1 MTILRRI
8 AIAISFASLV
18 VLTTDFAAAQNEA
31 TPGSAAIAKA
41 AAAKLAASKTKPD
54 FPSVEK
60 VTKGYKE
67 VKSSDGKTP
76 YIKLWVSEKKD
87 GQMLAELPRDYA
99 SSKHRTFIAT
109 TVSSGEQFAGLQNSD
124 YYIYWKKYGKRLALI
139 AENIGIRGSDDES
152 KSSVERIFT
161 DRVLVD
167 VPILTMVPRGGPIID
182 LDDLFVSKAST
193 FFGSRY
199 RSSRNLISVKKA
211 KTYAKNTEVAF
222 EIPVAGGG
230 LKTLHYSVS
239 KIEGT
244 PGYKPRK
251 ADQRIGYFTT
261 TYRDYGK
268 YESDDTDIRF
278 INRWH
283 LQKRDPKL
291 KLSPPKKPI
300 VFYIEHTTPVRYRRW
315 VRRGIESWNEAFEK
329 VGILN
334 AIEVRQQDKQTNAHM
349 DKDPENVQ
357 YNFVRWLNN
366 DISTAIGPSRVD
378 PRTGEILDA
387 DIVLT
392 DGWIRVFEDQF
403 DELMPKIAMQGVSP
417 ETLAWYA
424 EHPNWDPR
432 VRLAPPSQRNFIK
445 QSIQHQAARQ
455 YAGHSSSALSTEAMG
470 DEPLDGLAG
479 RVSQTNGGCY
489 AAEGKGYDVAM
500 MRMIYRGM
508 LDDKKKEKDKKKKKK
523 KKKKDDEDKDD
534 EDKDDEDKDDE
545 DEDDEKEAEKDEE
558 KDDEQ
563 ILDGMPESFIGPLLA
578 DLVSHE
584 VGHTIGLRHNFKA
597 SSIYTLAEMNSD
609 ELKGKKPFA
618 GSVMDYLPTNFNF
631 KAGDVQGDYAMIGV
645 GPYDMWA
652 IEYGYTAKEK
662 SLKKL
667 LSRVAEPQ
675 LQFATDEDT
684 MGPDP
689 LARRY
694 DFSKD
699 PLDFAK
705 NQVGLA
711 QHHREKI
718 LEDYVKDGDS
728 WSKAREGYLM
738 TLSLQ
743 NRATGM
749 MANWIGGTF
758 VNRDKKGDPKD
769 RRPVEVVPTKQQRD
783 ALDFVIKN
791 TLFDDA
797 FGLTPDLL
805 AHMTSDSWGFF
816 FSASNEPGW
825 PVHDRIMGV
834 QASALSQLLNPTT
847 LRRVYDNEVRLDAEE
862 EALTLFDIMNSVS
875 TAVWEEID
883 EAPEGEFDE
892 RKPAIS
898 SLRRNLQAE
907 HLDRLVDLTKSSRRS
922 SAAMKP
928 IANLASMTLRDLK
941 DKVEKASENKAL
953 DAYSRSH
960 LQDAAIKIQKWMDSQ
975 YVVQQ

>member
-1 MTILRRI
+1 MTILRRV
-8 AIAISFASLV
+8 AFVTLLASLFAWS
-18 VLTTDFAAAQNEA
+18 TDFAAAQNEA

-41 AAAKLAASKTKPD
+41 AAAKLVASKPKSD

-87 GQMLAELPRDYA
+87 GQMLAELPRDYS

-109 TVSSGEQFAGLQNSD
+109 TVSSGEQFAGLQNND
-124 YYIYWKKYGKRLALI
+124 FYIYWKKYGKRLALI
-139 AENIGIRGSDDES
+139 AENVGIRGSDDES

-161 DRVLVD
+161 DRVLID

-193 FFGSRY
+193 FFGGQY

-211 KTYAKNTEVAF
+211 KTYSKNTEVAF
-222 EIPVAGGG
+222 EVPVAGGG

-445 QSIQHQAARQ
+445 ESIKHQASRQ
-455 YAGHSSSALSTEAMG
+455 FAGHTFSALSTEAMG

-508 LDDKKKEKDKKKKKK
+508 LEDKKKKGKEK
-523 KKKKDDEDKDD
+523 AEDDDKDD
-534 EDKDDEDKDDE
+534 DEE
-545 DEDDEKEAEKDEE
+545 EEEKDE
-558 KDDEQ
+558 EQ

-578 DLVSHE
+578 DLVGHE
-584 VGHTIGLRHNFKA
+584 VGHTLGLRHNFKA
-597 SSIYTLAEMNSD
+597 SSIYTLAEMNSE

-631 KAGDVQGDYAMIGV
+631 EAGEIQGDYAMIGV
-645 GPYDMWA
+645 GPYDLWA
-652 IEYGYTAKEK
+652 IEYGYTASEK

-705 NQVGLA
+705 SQVGLA

-738 TLSLQ
+738 TLSMQ

-758 VNRDKKGDPKD
+758 VNRDKKGDPEN
-769 RRPVEVVPTKQQRD
+769 RRPVEVVPTEQQRN
-783 ALDFVIKN
+783 ALKFVIDN
-791 TLFDDA
+791 TMFDEA
-797 FGLTPDLL
+797 FGLNPDLL
-805 AHMTSDSWGFF
+805 AHMTSDPWGGFF

-834 QASALSQLLNPTT
+834 QASACLSCSIQRLCVVFTT
-847 LRRVYDNEVRLDAEE
+847 
-862 EALTLFDIMNSVS
+862 TKF
-875 TAVWEEID
+875 
-883 EAPEGEFDE
+883 G
-892 RKPAIS
+892 
-898 SLRRNLQAE
+898 
-907 HLDRLVDLTKSSRRS
+907 LTKTR
-922 SAAMKP
+922 K
-928 IANLASMTLRDLK
+928 L
-941 DKVEKASENKAL
+941 
-953 DAYSRSH
+953 
-960 LQDAAIKIQKWMDSQ
+960 
-975 YVVQQ
+975 

>member
-1 MTILRRI
+1 MTRNRRV
-8 AIAISFASLV
+8 AMATMTLFLCSAGL
-18 VLTTDFAAAQNEA
+18 AAAQTSA
-31 TPGSAAIAKA
+31 TPATPEQAQA
-41 AAAKLAASKTKPD
+41 AAAKIAAAKPSSD
-54 FPSVEK
+54 FPPVDK
-60 VTKGYKE
+60 ITKGYKE
-67 VKSSDGKTP
+67 VKSTDGKTP

-99 SSKHRTFIAT
+99 SPKHRTFIAT

-124 YYIYWKKYGKRLALI
+124 FYIYWKKYGKRLALI
-139 AENIGIRGSDDES
+139 AENVGIRGSDDES

-161 DRVLVD
+161 DRVLLD
-167 VPILTMVPRGGPIID
+167 VPILTMVPRGGPVID
-182 LDDLFVSKAST
+182 LDDLLVKNAST
-193 FFGSRY
+193 FFGPQY
-199 RSSRNLISVKKA
+199 RATRSLINVKKA
-211 KTYAKNTEVAF
+211 KSYEKNTEIAF
-222 EIPVAGGG
+222 EIPVSGGG
-230 LKTLHYSVS
+230 LKTLHYSLS

-261 TYRDYGK
+261 SYRDYGK
-268 YESDDTDIRF
+268 YESDDTDVRY

-283 LQKRDPKL
+283 LEKRDPKL

-315 VRRGIESWNEAFEK
+315 VRKGIESWNKAFEQ

-357 YNFVRWLNN
+357 YNFIRWLNN

-392 DGWIRVFEDQF
+392 DGWIRVFEKQF

-424 EHPNWDPR
+424 QHPNWDPR
-432 VRLAPPSQRNFIK
+432 IRLAAPSQRNFIQ
-445 QSIQHQAARQ
+445 QSIQHQASKQ
-455 YAGHSSSALSTEAMG
+455 YAGHESSALATQAMG
-470 DEPLDGLAG
+470 DEPLDGLAD
-479 RVSQTNGGCY
+479 RVSQINGGCF
-489 AAEGKGYDVAM
+489 AAEGKGYDVAL
-500 MRMIYRGM
+500 MRMLYRGM
-508 LDDKKKEKDKKKKKK
+508 LDDKEKDDADK
-523 KKKKDDEDKDD
+523 EDKD
-534 EDKDDEDKDDE
+534 
-545 DEDDEKEAEKDEE
+545 E
-558 KDDEQ
+558 KDDDGEEDDKEQ
-563 ILDGMPESFIGPLLA
+563 VLDGMPESFIGPLLA

-584 VGHTIGLRHNFKA
+584 VGHTLGLRHNFKA
-597 SSIYTLAEMNSD
+597 SSIYTLAEMNSKA
-609 ELKGKKPFA
+609 LKGKMPFA

-631 KAGDVQGDYAMIGV
+631 KAGEIQGDYAMIGV

-652 IEYGYTAKEK
+652 IEYGYTPNEK
-662 SLKKL
+662 SLKKIL
-667 LSRVAEPQ
+667 TRVSEPE

-711 QHHREKI
+711 QHHRAKI
-718 LEDYVKDGDS
+718 LDEYVKDGDS

-738 TLSLQ
+738 TLSMQ
-743 NRATGM
+743 TRATSM

-758 VNRDKKGDPKD
+758 VNRDKKGDPNN

-783 ALDFVIKN
+783 ALNFVIEN
-791 TLFDDA
+791 TMFDDA
-797 FGLTPDLL
+797 FGLTPELL
-805 AHMTSDSWGFF
+805 AHMTSDPWRGFF
-816 FSASNEPGW
+816 VSASNEPAW
-825 PVHDRIMGV
+825 PVHDRIMGI

-847 LRRVYDNEVRLDAEE
+847 LRRVYDNEVRIQSDKD
-862 EALTLFDIMNSVS
+862 ALTLFDIMNSV
-875 TAVWEEID
+875 TQAVWKELD
-883 EAPEGEFDE
+883 EAPKGEFSE

-898 SLRRNLQAE
+898 SLRRNLQSE
-907 HLDRLVDLTKSSRRS
+907 HLDRLMDLSKPSGRS

-941 DKVEKASENKAL
+941 DKVDKAAGNKSL

-960 LQDAAIKIQKWMDSQ
+960 LQDTAVKIQKWMDAQ

>member
-1 MTILRRI
+1 MTILRRV
-8 AIAISFASLV
+8 AFVTLLASLFAWS
-18 VLTTDFAAAQNEA
+18 TDFAAAQNEA

-41 AAAKLAASKTKPD
+41 AAAKLVASKPKSD

-87 GQMLAELPRDYA
+87 GQMLAELPRDYS

-109 TVSSGEQFAGLQNSD
+109 TVSSGEQFAGLQNND
-124 YYIYWKKYGKRLALI
+124 FYIYWKKYGKRLALI
-139 AENIGIRGSDDES
+139 AENVGIRGSDDES

-161 DRVLVD
+161 DRVLID

-193 FFGSRY
+193 FFGGQY

-211 KTYAKNTEVAF
+211 KTYSKNTEVAF
-222 EIPVAGGG
+222 EVPVAGGG

-445 QSIQHQAARQ
+445 ESIKHQASRQ
-455 YAGHSSSALSTEAMG
+455 FAGHTFSALSTEAMG

-508 LDDKKKEKDKKKKKK
+508 LEDKKKKGKEK
-523 KKKKDDEDKDD
+523 AEDDDKDD
-534 EDKDDEDKDDE
+534 DEE
-545 DEDDEKEAEKDEE
+545 EEEKDE
-558 KDDEQ
+558 EQ

-578 DLVSHE
+578 DLVGHE
-584 VGHTIGLRHNFKA
+584 VGHTLGLRHKFKA
-597 SSIYTLAEMNSD
+597 SSIYTLAEMNSE

-631 KAGDVQGDYAMIGV
+631 EAGEIQGDYAMIGV
-645 GPYDMWA
+645 GPYDLWA
-652 IEYGYTAKEK
+652 IEYGYTASEK

-705 NQVGLA
+705 SQVGLA

-718 LEDYVKDGDS
+718 LEDYEKDGDS

-738 TLSLQ
+738 TLSMQ

-758 VNRDKKGDPKD
+758 VNRDKKGDPEN
-769 RRPVEVVPTKQQRD
+769 RRPVEVVPTEQQRN
-783 ALDFVIKN
+783 ALKFVIDN
-791 TLFDDA
+791 TMFDEA
-797 FGLTPDLL
+797 FGLNPDLL
-805 AHMTSDSWGFF
+805 AHMTSDPWGGFF

-834 QASALSQLLNPTT
+834 QASACLSCSIQRLCVVFTT
-847 LRRVYDNEVRLDAEE
+847 
-862 EALTLFDIMNSVS
+862 TKF
-875 TAVWEEID
+875 
-883 EAPEGEFDE
+883 G
-892 RKPAIS
+892 
-898 SLRRNLQAE
+898 
-907 HLDRLVDLTKSSRRS
+907 LTKTR
-922 SAAMKP
+922 K
-928 IANLASMTLRDLK
+928 L
-941 DKVEKASENKAL
+941 
-953 DAYSRSH
+953 
-960 LQDAAIKIQKWMDSQ
+960 
-975 YVVQQ
+975 